1 MELEINI
8 TKTCRKELFDFIV
21 DKMKNGYQF
30 IKNVDKG
37 FFWETIK
44 KPGSRVVHLQ
54 FKHYLDKER
63 SIEDKWIIKDIW
75 SFNFIKENIIQKN
88 YEIKIVG
95 WKYKEYQTEFQWIK
109 EINIQYIYKGTI
121 DSSCIEFVSC
131 KDDFKLSEFVEGE

>member
-30 IKNVDKG
+30 IKNVDEG

-54 FKHYLDKER
+54 FKHYLDK
-63 SIEDKWIIKDIW
+63 DGDLVIICFYWRQRK
-75 SFNFIKENIIQKN
+75 SPMFRT
-88 YEIKIVG
+88 
-95 WKYKEYQTEFQWIK
+95 QTLFMSKQFELP
-109 EINIQYIYKGTI
+109 T
-121 DSSCIEFVSC
+121 
-131 KDDFKLSEFVEGE
+131 FVEGE